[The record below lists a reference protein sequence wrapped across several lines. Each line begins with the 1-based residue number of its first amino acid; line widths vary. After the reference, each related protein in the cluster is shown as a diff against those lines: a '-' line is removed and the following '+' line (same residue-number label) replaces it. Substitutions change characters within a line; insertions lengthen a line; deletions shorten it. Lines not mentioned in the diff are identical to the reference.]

1 MFPLEGDR
9 AAYFESSQATII
21 KNTESIRKLRQ
32 ENKKLYKKLAEANAV
47 SLNLIQATSPS
58 LLLNFVLMYLQS
70 KDHAVLS
77 PIHFWCV
84 LRVMKASSRW
94 PFIIEASRR
103 TPIATCQG
111 R

>member
-9 AAYFESSQATII
+9 AAYFESSQATIK

-47 SLNLIQATSPS
+47 SPNLIQANSPF
-58 LLLNFVLMYLQS
+58 LLNFVLMYLQS
-70 KDHAVLS
+70 KDHVVLF
-77 PIHFWCV
+77 PIHLWCL

-103 TPIATCQG
+103 TPIVTCQG

>member
-9 AAYFESSQATII
+9 AAYFESSQATIK

-70 KDHAVLS
+70 KDHAVLF
-77 PIHFWCV
+77 PHPLLV
-84 LRVMKASSRW
+84 SS
-94 PFIIEASRR
+94 
-103 TPIATCQG
+103 
-111 R
+111 